1 MDTSVA
7 FSPKELRRLQTLQ
20 SLAARSLTQAQAAAV
35 LRTRERQ
42 VRRLSQR
49 FRRSGPKGVLSGHR
63 GQSSANRLSEQT
75 RAKAVEWVADRYA
88 DFGPTFAAEK
98 LREEH
103 GITRGRE
110 SLRQLMI
117 AAGLW
122 HSKISKPRRHPTRQR
137 RPRFGELVQI
147 DGSPHAW
154 FEDRGP
160 RCTLLVFIDDA
171 TSRLLGWRFA
181 AAELRLR
188 AISTIDEANAFLPT
202 FVTAYNQ
209 RFSVAPFAAE
219 DAHRPLHQS
228 DDLERS
234 FSIHA
239 KRRISKNLT
248 VPYQGVRY
256 QITQTTDIRRLM
268 HAEVT
273 LHIKRDGAFA
283 MHWNSRPLSIERLP
297 DVKRNGE
304 IADRKAINVSL
315 DAKVPVVRVPH
326 KPAANHPWRATLQRR
341 NPTAV

>member
-137 RPRFGELVQI
+137 RPWFGELVQI

-181 AAELRLR
+181 AAETTWAYFDLARQTVEQFGKPPAYYSDKHSIFR
-188 AISTIDEANAFLPT
+188 INDPTSESDEQFTQFARDGCGRRGG
-202 FVTAYNQ
+202 Y
-209 RFSVAPFAAE
+209 RSRSFSVALSAVRRCAF
-219 DAHRPLHQS
+219 HRAP
-228 DDLERS
+228 
-234 FSIHA
+234 
-239 KRRISKNLT
+239 
-248 VPYQGVRY
+248 
-256 QITQTTDIRRLM
+256 
-268 HAEVT
+268 
-273 LHIKRDGAFA
+273 
-283 MHWNSRPLSIERLP
+283 
-297 DVKRNGE
+297 
-304 IADRKAINVSL
+304 
-315 DAKVPVVRVPH
+315 
-326 KPAANHPWRATLQRR
+326 
-341 NPTAV
+341 